1 MNAGRLSQFENLVG
15 ETETELER
23 IAQER
28 QQSGEVELHSF
39 VLRRLNLP
47 MQNSSVKDLE
57 VCKVNKK
64 NAGIAKTVFFRQAI
78 APYQRLNETT

>member
-1 MNAGRLSQFENLVG
+1 MTLK
-15 ETETELER
+15 TELER

-28 QQSGEVELHSF
+28 QQSGEAELHSF
-39 VLRRLNLP
+39 VLRRLNFP

-64 NAGIAKTVFFRQAI
+64 MQEIIAKTVLIRQAV